1 MARTTSETMT
11 LLDLDFSLSLFTGAT
26 TRPGDHRAEVGSR
39 VVSALRV
46 AEGQMVDA
54 SPKPKR
60 RRKTRVSRGNTVLLI
75 LDRYRVSAGIVAGV
89 WLVADWTGHPL
100 TQGAQAAV
108 GSFVAYAALKG
119 RTDNKWRELE
129 VEQDRMQGLVEALEK
144 SAPGS
149 PEALAVRRD
158 LVALSRRAQA
168 SGSEDGP

>member
-1 MARTTSETMT
+1 MRMVER
-11 LLDLDFSLSLFTGAT
+11 FFLSLFTGAT
-26 TRPGDHRAEVGSR
+26 TRPGDHCAGVGSR

-60 RRKTRVSRGNTVLLI
+60 RRKSRVSRGNTVLLI
-75 LDRYRVSAGIVAGV
+75 LDRYLVWVSAGIVAGI

-100 TQGAQAAV
+100 TQGAQAAL

-144 SAPGS
+144 STPGS
-149 PEALAVRRD
+149 PEALAVRRE